1 MTNNYDL
8 PMEEY
13 RRAGLE
19 ITNGNSNVYKSLWS
33 RRDDVTLANPF
44 GSPVRGWEAVS
55 ARLDLAAS
63 NYRDGQD
70 YEFENISTVVTREL
84 AYTVEIERIRTRV
97 GGSNDL
103 TAIAIRATTVFRRE
117 DGAWKVTHRH
127 GDPITSMRPAE
138 SLLQS

>member
-1 MTNNYDL
+1 MSDDDL
-8 PMEEY
+8 PMDEY

-19 ITNGNSNVYKSLWS
+19 ITRGNPEVYKSLWS

-44 GSPVRGWEAVS
+44 GPPVRGWDEVS

-70 YEFENISTVVTREL
+70 FEFENISTVITREL
-84 AYTVEIERIRTRV
+84 AYTVEIERVSTRV
-97 GGSNDL
+97 GASEEL
-103 TAIAIRATTVFRRE
+103 SPIAIRATTVFRRE
-117 DGAWKVTHRH
+117 NGTWKVTHRH

-138 SLLQS
+138 SVLES

>member
-1 MTNNYDL
+1 MTNDYDL

-19 ITNGNSNVYKSLWS
+19 ITNGNPDVYKSLWS

-44 GSPVRGWEAVS
+44 GPPVVGWEAVS

-97 GGSNDL
+97 GGSHEL

-117 DGAWKVTHRH
+117 DGTWKVTHRH

>member
-1 MTNNYDL
+1 MTDDDGL

-19 ITNGNSNVYKSLWS
+19 ITRGNPEVYKSLWS

-44 GSPVRGWEAVS
+44 GPPVRGWKEVS

-63 NYRDGQD
+63 KYRDGRNYD
-70 YEFENISTVVTREL
+70 FENISTVITPEL

-97 GGSNDL
+97 GESGEL

-117 DGAWKVTHRH
+117 DGGWKVTHRH

-138 SLLQS
+138 PVLQG

>member
-1 MTNNYDL
+1 MTDDDL

-19 ITNGNSNVYKSLWS
+19 ITRGNPEVYKSLWS

-44 GSPVRGWEAVS
+44 GPPVRGWGEVS
-55 ARLDLAAS
+55 ARLELAAR

-84 AYTVEIERIRTRV
+84 AYTVEIERFSTRV
-97 GGSNDL
+97 GASEEL
-103 TAIAIRATTVFRRE
+103 TPIAIRATTVFRRE
-117 DGAWKVTHRH
+117 NGTWKVTHRH

-138 SLLQS
+138 SVLQS

>member
-1 MTNNYDL
+1 MTSDYDL

-19 ITNGNSNVYKSLWS
+19 ITKGNPDVYKLLWS

-44 GSPVRGWEAVS
+44 GPPVVGWEAVS

-84 AYTVEIERIRTRV
+84 AYTVETERIRTRV
-97 GGSNDL
+97 GSSNEL

-117 DGAWKVTHRH
+117 DGTWKVTHRH
-127 GDPITSMRPAE
+127 GDTITSMRPAE